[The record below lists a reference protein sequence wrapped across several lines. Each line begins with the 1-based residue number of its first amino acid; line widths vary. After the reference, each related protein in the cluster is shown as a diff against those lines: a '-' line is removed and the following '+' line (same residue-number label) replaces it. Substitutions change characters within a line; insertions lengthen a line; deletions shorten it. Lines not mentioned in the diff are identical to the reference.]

1 MRSSKLSIIV
11 LSYNT
16 RDLLR
21 KCLESIPSGLEDCGQ
36 DFKISDYEVV
46 VIDNA
51 SSDGSAD
58 MVKNEFP
65 SIALLCNSMNEG
77 FARAINRATAVCQGE
92 FILVS
97 NSDVI
102 YPPGSIARMVQYAM
116 THPTAGIVGP
126 QLVYPDGS
134 WQRSYGGYPSV
145 RTMLSRIL
153 LFESGVN
160 IVKRMLWPKVLVD
173 RYPKP
178 VPYVDGAAML
188 VRKTLF
194 DYLQGFDESFFF
206 YAEDADLCFRAWQ
219 AGSRVVFLPSVHVVH
234 VRGGTTSKKP
244 SDAVSK
250 LWLKSNVHFVKK
262 WGGNKQ
268 AVNFIKLNRL
278 YFLERWLLARISCRK
293 KEAERWYCLY
303 QITKDVQIQ

>member
-1 MRSSKLSIIV
+1 
-11 LSYNT
+11 
-16 RDLLR
+16 
-21 KCLESIPSGLEDCGQ
+21 
-36 DFKISDYEVV
+36 
-46 VIDNA
+46 
-51 SSDGSAD
+51 
-58 MVKNEFP
+58 
-65 SIALLCNSMNEG
+65 
-77 FARAINRATAVCQGE
+77 
-92 FILVS
+92 
-97 NSDVI
+97 
-102 YPPGSIARMVQYAM
+102 
-116 THPTAGIVGP
+116 
-126 QLVYPDGS
+126 
-134 WQRSYGGYPSV
+134 
-145 RTMLSRIL
+145 MLSRIL

-160 IVKRMLWPKVLVD
+160 IIKRMLWPKVLVD

-206 YAEDADLCFRAWQ
+206 YAEDADFCFRARQ
-219 AGSRVVFLPSVHVVH
+219 AGSRVVFLPSVYVVH
-234 VRGGTTSKKP
+234 ARGGTTSKKP

-262 WGGNKQ
+262 WGGTKQ